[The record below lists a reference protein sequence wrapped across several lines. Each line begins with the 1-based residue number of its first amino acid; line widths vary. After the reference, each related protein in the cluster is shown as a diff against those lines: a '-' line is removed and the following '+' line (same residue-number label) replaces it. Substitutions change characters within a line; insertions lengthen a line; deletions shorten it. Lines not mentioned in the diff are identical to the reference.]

1 MSHTGTSISM
11 HICSFVA
18 AVLGLLCVNTH
29 VLCRVTLLR
38 TLHLLITCRFFI
50 YLFIFLHV
58 CVGVQHKPF
67 AFYRNLWVYS
77 EIYGV
82 CNVNYCAICGG
93 SPSGNKSFKSVVG
106 PK

>member
-11 HICSFVA
+11 HICSFFA

-38 TLHLLITCRFFI
+38 SLHLLITCRFFTCLCRGTTQTF
-50 YLFIFLHV
+50 YL
-58 CVGVQHKPF
+58 
-67 AFYRNLWVYS
+67 YRNLWVYS